1 MNTKIIMT
9 TSALMLGAV
18 SIIFSFLPE
27 GVIGYLQFERTQN
40 LVLVFQIIGALYFA
54 LAMLNF
60 MSRDSVIGG
69 IYNKPTSI
77 TNFAHFSIGSIT
89 LIKALFV
96 NINLSY
102 IYWLVAFVYTVF
114 AFAFGSIAFFHP
126 AKNSGQE

>member
-9 TSALMLGAV
+9 SSAIMLGAV

-27 GVIGYLQFERTQN
+27 EVIGYLQFEKTQN

-60 MSRDSVIGG
+60 MSRNSVIGG

-77 TNFAHFSIGSIT
+77 TNFAHFTIGSIT
-89 LIKALFV
+89 LINALFV
-96 NINLSY
+96 NIHLPY
-102 IYWLVAFVYTVF
+102 IYWVVAFVYTVF

-126 AKNSGQE
+126 TSKSA